1 MQITPQWAKALENIV
16 LNMEI
21 IWRQIPRADRSTD
34 VNTDFKWHLEA
45 P

>member
-1 MQITPQWAKALENIV
+1 MQITPQWAKALENRV

-21 IWRQIPRADRSTD
+21 IWKQILRADHSAN
-34 VNTDFKWHLEA
+34 VNTDFKLYLEA

>member
-16 LNMEI
+16 LNMQVTL
-21 IWRQIPRADRSTD
+21 RQILKADCSTY
-34 VNTDFKWHLEA
+34 VNIYFKLHLEA